1 MRHGPCPVFFVTWA
15 FWHKVQKHASAQAFF
30 VTQVLTNKVHESDSI
45 GDMGP
50 IGTSVQS
57 DDRIPI
63 FDRTPIGR
71 QIGLVIGRIGKF
83 LIGSDRNWF
92 GQTKILLPIGQPWY
106 LLGITGCS

>member
-1 MRHGPCPVFFVTWA
+1 MALLFSPCGMGHALSFFLTWA
-15 FWHKVQKHASAQAFF
+15 FWHKVQKYASAQAFF

-71 QIGLVIGRIGKF
+71 RIGLVIGRIGKF
-83 LIGSDRNWF
+83 
-92 GQTKILLPIGQPWY
+92 
-106 LLGITGCS
+106 